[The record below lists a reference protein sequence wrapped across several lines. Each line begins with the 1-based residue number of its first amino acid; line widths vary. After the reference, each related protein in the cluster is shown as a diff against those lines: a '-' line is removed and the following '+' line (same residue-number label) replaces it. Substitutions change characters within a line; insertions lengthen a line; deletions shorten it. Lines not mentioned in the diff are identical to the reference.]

1 MEKNVIN
8 TERLFIDMERLI
20 QINIAEDI
28 CDVINSQIR
37 ILSGL
42 KQTQDQREYIANLY
56 QAVLNVV
63 RSFNEERIVI
73 ERGK

>member
-56 QAVLNVV
+56 QTVLNVV
-63 RSFNEERIVI
+63 RSFNEERIAI